1 MARIRELEL
10 EPYGATVGLDLG
22 YRWSSGFRLGAH
34 FGYGFGRSVT
44 QRRTLLGGDEYDMT
58 ADASSVTGAIS
69 FAYDVPLYA
78 LMLRYSLDLG
88 AMSMSRDLGGIPP
101 RSFFDEEDF
110 ESPNVGF
117 YAAPGAALFW
127 QRGPL
132 EIGVGFDYLVQVND
146 AIPNGFVGKLLTGAK
161 W

>member
-1 MARIRELEL
+1 
-10 EPYGATVGLDLG
+10 VGLDLG

-44 QRRTLLGGDEYDMT
+44 QRRTLLGGDEYDLT
-58 ADASSVTGAIS
+58 ANASSFTGAVS
-69 FAYDVPLYA
+69 FAYDVPLFF

-88 AMSMSRDLGGIPP
+88 VISMWKDLGGIPL

-110 ESPNVGF
+110 DSPNWGF
-117 YAAPGAALFW
+117 YAAPGAALIW
-127 QRGPL
+127 HRGAL
-132 EIGVGFDYLVQVND
+132 EVGVGFDYLVQVND
-146 AIPNGFVGKLLTGAK
+146 AIPNGFVGKLITGVK